1 MTREEYVAQKLGAE
15 IGRLHAEIANLEFLI
30 QFLNDENTK
39 LKTEIESLKSRDNER
54 EEVKQNED
62 E

>member
-15 IGRLHAEIANLEFLI
+15 IGRLHAEIANLGFLI
-30 QFLNDENTK
+30 QFLNDENAK
-39 LKTEIESLKSRDNER
+39 LKTENESLKKEKKV
-54 EEVKQNED
+54 EVNKDED

>member
-39 LKTEIESLKSRDNER
+39 LKTEIESLKGGQP

>member
-1 MTREEYVAQKLGAE
+1 MAREEYVAQKLGAE
-15 IGRLHAEIANLEFLI
+15 IGRLHAENANLEFLI

-54 EEVKQNED
+54 EEVEA
-62 E
+62 

>member
-15 IGRLHAEIANLEFLI
+15 IGRLHSEIANLEFLI
-30 QFLNDENTK
+30 QYLNDENEK
-39 LKTEIESLKSRDNER
+39 FKAEIESLK
-54 EEVKQNED
+54 EEKKVEVNKNED

>member
-39 LKTEIESLKSRDNER
+39 LKTENESLKSRDNER
-54 EEVKQNED
+54 EEVEA
-62 E
+62 

>member
-39 LKTEIESLKSRDNER
+39 LKTENESLKGGQP

>member
-39 LKTEIESLKSRDNER
+39 LKTEIESLKSKDNER
-54 EEVKQNED
+54 EEVEA
-62 E
+62 

>member
-30 QFLNDENTK
+30 QYLNDENEK
-39 LKTEIESLKSRDNER
+39 LKAEIERKKKRKKWR
-54 EEVKQNED
+54 
-62 E
+62 

>member
-1 MTREEYVAQKLGAE
+1 MTREEYAAQKLGAE
-15 IGRLHAEIANLEFLI
+15 IGRFHAEIANLEFLI

-39 LKTEIESLKSRDNER
+39 LKTENESLK
-54 EEVKQNED
+54 EEKKVEVNKDED